1 MNEQVSEL
9 AEAVLAGRAGRRSLM
24 QRAGLGVAALS
35 AASAGALALSAKP
48 ARAVT
53 TALDV
58 DILNFALNL
67 EYLEANY
74 YLLAATGQNLQ
85 AYTQVT
91 GSGTAGTVTGGS
103 AVPFQVPILAQ
114 YADNIAADELAHVN
128 FLRGALAGMQVAQP
142 AIDLTAFNALGVA
155 AGLGA
160 GFNPFADE
168 ISFLLGAY
176 VFEDVGVTAYGG
188 ALRYI
193 SDPDYIE
200 AAGAIEAIEAY
211 HAGTIRTLLSNV
223 GAGEVV
229 GKISGLR
236 AMLSGANPSDDEG
249 ILMPNGAVNIA
260 PADVNALAFRRTPQ
274 QVLNIVYFM
283 QNATKGGFFPNGM
296 NGALT

>member
-1 MNEQVSEL
+1 MNEVSEITQ
-9 AEAVLAGRAGRRSLM
+9 AVVAGRASRRSLM

-48 ARAVT
+48 ARAYSS
-53 TALDV
+53 LDV

-67 EYLEANY
+67 EYLEANF
-74 YLLAATGQNLQ
+74 YLLAATGSNL
-85 AYTQVT
+85 ATYSAID
-91 GSGTAGTVTGGS
+91 GSGTAGSVTGGS
-103 AVPFQVPILAQ
+103 AVPFQLPILAQ
-114 YADNIAADELAHVN
+114 YANNIAVDELAHVI
-128 FLRGALAGMQVAQP
+128 FLRAALADSKVAQP
-142 AIDLTAFNALGVA
+142 AIDLTAFNALGIA

-193 SDPDYIE
+193 SDPDYVE
-200 AAGAIEAIEAY
+200 AAGAIEAVEGY
-211 HAGTIRTLLSNV
+211 HAGTIRTLLASI

-229 GKISGLR
+229 GKISALR
-236 AMLSGANPSDDEG
+236 AMLSGASPADDEG
-249 ILMPNGAVNIA
+249 ILTPEGNVNVVATDI
-260 PADVNALAFRRTPQ
+260 NALAFRRTPQ
-274 QVLNIVYFM
+274 QVLNIVYFA